1 VTRRWTPQSAV
12 NFRDVGGRPTAGG
25 GSIRPGELFRSE
37 SPQFLTKADAVRLV
51 DSAGLRLVLDLRF
64 ADEAAAAGRGP
75 LADTGVR
82 YLNIP
87 IVGAGGDDIAFA
99 IPLDGDGN
107 LLTRYYISFVQRNP
121 QAFVDVC
128 RALASSEGLPA
139 LLHCAAGK
147 DRTGAVVAVLLSA
160 LGVPDDAVVADYAR
174 TTTAMP
180 AVLRR
185 LASVPA
191 YASTMG
197 AEDPADEKVLSTP
210 ETMQGFLT
218 WLQREHGS
226 ARQMLLSAG
235 LEPDVLARLAHL
247 LVERAAA

>member
-1 VTRRWTPQSAV
+1 VNRRWTPQSAV

-37 SPQFLTKADAVRLV
+37 SPQFLTTADAARLV
-51 DSAGLRLVLDLRF
+51 DAAGLRLVLDLRF
-64 ADEAAAAGRGP
+64 AEEAVAAGRGP

-107 LLTRYYISFVQRNP
+107 LLTRYYISFVQHSP
-121 QAFVDVC
+121 QAFVEVC
-128 RALASSEGLPA
+128 RALAAPDSLPA

-147 DRTGAVVAVLLSA
+147 DRTGVVVAVLLSA
-160 LGVPDDAVVADYAR
+160 LGVPDEAVVADYAR
-174 TTTAMP
+174 TTAAMP

-185 LASVPA
+185 LGSVPA
-191 YASTMG
+191 YAASIG
-197 AEDPADEKVLSTP
+197 AQDPGDEKTLSTP

-218 WLQREHGS
+218 WLAREHGS
-226 ARQMLLSAG
+226 ARQLLLSAG
-235 LEPDVLARLAHL
+235 LEPEVLADLSRL